1 MSRTSRAIE
10 IVQDTAAFVRS
21 TATTV
26 AAAAAGFAV
35 FIAGVTQLDVVPDEY
50 TDEVAVAAAI
60 ASGIAVVARQ
70 LIAWLDPKNL
80 SFGRVEVE
88 VDPGADEPGDSD
100 GSGMVPEENVE
111 PLPPNEPD
119 IDEETANA
127 PAEPEAG
134 QD

>member
-1 MSRTSRAIE
+1 MSRTSKAIE

-26 AAAAAGFAV
+26 AAAAAGFALFV
-35 FIAGVTQLDVVPDEY
+35 AGITKFNIVPDEY
-50 TDEVAVAAAI
+50 TDEVAMAAAI

-70 LIAWLDPKNL
+70 VIAWLDPRNL

-88 VDPGADEPGDSD
+88 VDPGVDVPGDDID
-100 GSGMVPEENVE
+100 GDDILPAEEE

-127 PAEPEAG
+127 PVEPAGG